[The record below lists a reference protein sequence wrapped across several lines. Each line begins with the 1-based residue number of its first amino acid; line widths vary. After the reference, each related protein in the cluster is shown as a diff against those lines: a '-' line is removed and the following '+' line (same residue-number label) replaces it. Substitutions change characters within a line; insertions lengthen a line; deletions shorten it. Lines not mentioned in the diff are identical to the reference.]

1 MQPKLNGAFEDL
13 KNYLDRRYQLLVS
26 QLSKVG
32 EKLRVKSE
40 ELRNLEAKIDRD
52 SEIMEITKQL
62 QDYKVFAKDLKEDIN
77 AFKTAIQQ

>member
-1 MQPKLNGAFEDL
+1 M
-13 KNYLDRRYQLLVS
+13 
-26 QLSKVG
+26 
-32 EKLRVKSE
+32 KSE

-52 SEIMEITKQL
+52 SEIMEIAKQL